1 MPTRAEGLG
10 LTVNSPCTAEWD
22 SMSGGEQARFCT
34 HCEKSVHNLSAM
46 TRKDALRL
54 VRDGAGGVC
63 VRFYTDSSGRT
74 VHANERA
81 LYRITRRASRLAA
94 GAFGAAVALA
104 ASVSAQTNEG
114 RQEPAAY
121 RLDARSA
128 ASLAGTV
135 LDANGALLAGAS
147 VTAYNAESGDVRTTT
162 TNAEGAYRIDAL
174 PPGTY
179 TLTFSAEG
187 FGPESA
193 EKLELHAGVE
203 QRRDAL
209 LMPPV
214 MKPVTPEAAD
224 ASEEEESGDVVG
236 DASCPAD
243 AGEESKTIT
252 EAEVEASAESDEVKD
267 GPSAQEG
274 ERRVARPAIMGMVV
288 VKAPENPLVKAV
300 FEHNAP
306 AAKNLIAL
314 GADVNVLDKQTD
326 TTALMQ
332 AAAGG
337 DAEMVSALIGAGA
350 DVNMKDSDGDT
361 ALMRLQS
368 GATAELVRALTSA
381 GAKVNHKN
389 SYGSTALINAAENDS
404 PEVLKELLD
413 AGAKVNA
420 KNKSGWTA
428 LMAAAQYG
436 LIENVKL
443 LLDAGADVNMKDAD
457 GETALKLAKALAP
470 TGTEWMEVSDE
481 PPTEPKTKEEE
492 EAEQELKKLSEKLV
506 ALLLSRG
513 AIE

>member
-22 SMSGGEQARFCT
+22 SMSGGDEARFCT

-63 VRFYTDSSGRT
+63 VRFYTDASGRT
-74 VHANERA
+74 VHTDGRA

-114 RQEPAAY
+114 RQEAAAY

-147 VTAYNAESGDVRTTT
+147 VTAYNAKSGDVRTTT
-162 TNAEGAYRIDAL
+162 TNAEGVYRIDAL

-179 TLTFSAEG
+179 TVTFSAEG

-214 MKPVTPEAAD
+214 MKPAAAEVAD

-243 AGEESKTIT
+243 AGEESKAGE
-252 EAEVEASAESDEVKD
+252 EAEESAESDDVKD
-267 GPSAQEG
+267 EPSAQEG
-274 ERRVARPAIMGMVV
+274 ERRVVRPAIMGMVIV
-288 VKAPENPLVKAV
+288 RTPDDPLVKAV

-332 AAAGG
+332 AVTGG

-404 PEVLKELLD
+404 PEVLKELID

-420 KNKSGWTA
+420 KNKTGWTA

-457 GETALKLAKALAP
+457 GETALRLAKALAP

-513 AIE
+513 AVE